1 MKIPLGMF
9 FDTRIPEMTFKM
21 PLKFTGIELWANPIK
36 IYHAVY
42 ICKKKDVAPKLSK
55 RSFNHT
61 LSNITNLIW

>member
-21 PLKFTGIELWANPIK
+21 PLKFTGIELWTNPFK
-36 IYHAVY
+36 ICHAVY